1 MPSASAASAAPAATA
16 PAPAKSSG
24 SLFQQLADER
34 ATGLLWTG
42 VGTALVLLGLVLVP
56 RERRS
61 HLRLPLFA
69 LIAHFGATVLDTAAA
84 PGGLLALVVHPVVI
98 ATQLLVIG
106 LGALVVVADGL
117 LPHRGWEVP
126 KIFRDILAM
135 AVWFVTILSTLHASG
150 VEPGSL
156 LATSA
161 LVTMVLGLSLQD
173 TLGNLFAGL
182 AIQAQRPFQLGDW
195 VQLTETN
202 EPLGRV
208 IEINWRAT
216 KVLTNDRVE
225 VIVPNGSLAKSQ
237 IRNFSKPTTA
247 IRRKV
252 LFTAPYEYSPAHIRE
267 LVQRALD
274 GTDGVMTDRAPELLV
289 SDFAADGVLYT
300 VRYFTDQPENVTP
313 IDARVRER
321 LWYAFR
327 RANISFPY
335 PQREIRVET
344 VQSGDRERARD
355 DKLAARRRSLAQVDL
370 FATLPQDALD
380 MLAGLTQTRRFA
392 AGEFIL
398 HQGDRGSELFL
409 IEHGKVSIRVGPAPG
424 QEVAQLGKGQCFGEM
439 SLMTGAARAAHVRA
453 IEDVAALVVDK
464 AAFQQVLHMEPQL
477 AERISQL
484 LASRQEQL
492 SAQASKQSGA
502 TQVDDKSQAILSKI
516 KEFFAI

>member
-1 MPSASAASAAPAATA
+1 M
-16 PAPAKSSG
+16 PAPNASTPAPGQDNASV
-24 SLFQQLADER
+24 FRQLADDR

-42 VGTALVLLGLVLVP
+42 VGTAVVAVGLLLVP
-56 RERRS
+56 RERRGQ
-61 HLRLPLFA
+61 LRLPLLA
-69 LIAHFGATVLDTAAA
+69 WVVHVLASAIDAAA
-84 PGGLLALVVHPVVI
+84 TPGGLLALMIHPIVI
-98 ATQLLVIG
+98 ATQLVVIG
-106 LGALVVVADGL
+106 HGALAVLADGL
-117 LPHRGWEVP
+117 LPRRGWEVP

-135 AVWFVTILSTLHASG
+135 AVWFVTVLSTLHASG

-195 VQLTETN
+195 VQLADSN

-237 IRNFSKPTTA
+237 IRNFSKPTTS

-267 LVQRALD
+267 LVQRAID

-327 RANISFPY
+327 RANISFPF

-344 VQSGDRERARD
+344 VQAGDRERARD

-370 FATLPQDALD
+370 FASLPQDALD
-380 MLAGLTQTRRFA
+380 LLAGLTQTRRFA

-409 IEHGKVSIRVGPAPG
+409 IEHGKVSIRVGAAPG

-453 IEDVAALVVDK
+453 VEDVAALVVDK
-464 AAFQQVLHMEPQL
+464 AAFQQVLHLQPEL

-492 SAQASKQSGA
+492 SAQASKQSGVV
-502 TQVDDKSQAILSKI
+502 QIEDKSQAILSKI